1 MFGNKAVRASR
12 EINVY
17 CSCGSKSYIFKSSR
31 DIQYMKS
38 TSLLKLIPVNLIVAS
53 AAVHSPGAL
62 ADDPPTDGL
71 WRANAGLAVTL
82 SAGNTRSQNLSL
94 NTDATRRTAHD
105 KWSLYG
111 QALGTRA
118 ESNGQTGTTANQWSA
133 GGRYDHNVS
142 KRMFGYTGLD
152 FGRDVIRKLRMRRV
166 ASLGLG
172 YHVVNTNDTQ
182 WDIFGGASY
191 RSDEYIDPGVL
202 VRNQL
207 RTKLNSPEA
216 MIGEDSTNTLTPST
230 TFKQRLSASRGLNS
244 DGGYRATL
252 DTSLSVAINNT
263 MSLKV
268 SLQDRYDS
276 LAEEPILP
284 NDLLF
289 FTGVNVK
296 FGG

>member
-1 MFGNKAVRASR
+1 
-12 EINVY
+12 
-17 CSCGSKSYIFKSSR
+17 
-31 DIQYMKS
+31 MKS
-38 TSLLKLIPVNLIVAS
+38 ASLGKIIPVNLMVLS
-53 AAVHSPGAL
+53 AAVCSPGAL
-62 ADDPPTDGL
+62 ADEPPKDGL
-71 WRANAGLAVTL
+71 WRANGGLAVTL
-82 SAGNTRSQNLSL
+82 SAGNTRSQSLSL
-94 NTDATRRTAHD
+94 TADATRRTARN
-105 KWSLYG
+105 KWSLYA

-118 ESNGQTGTTANQWSA
+118 ESKGLTGTTANQWSA
-133 GGRYDHNVS
+133 GARYDHNLS
-142 KRMFGYTGLD
+142 KRMFGFTGLD
-152 FGRDVIRKLRMRRV
+152 FGRDVIRLLRLRSV

-172 YHVVNTNDTQ
+172 YHLVNTDDTQ

-207 RTKLNSPEA
+207 RTKFNSAEA

-230 TFKQRLSASRGLNS
+230 TFKQRLTASHGLNS
-244 DGGYRATL
+244 DGGYRATF
-252 DTSLSVAINNT
+252 DASLSVAINHT

-276 LAEEPILP
+276 LAEAPIKP